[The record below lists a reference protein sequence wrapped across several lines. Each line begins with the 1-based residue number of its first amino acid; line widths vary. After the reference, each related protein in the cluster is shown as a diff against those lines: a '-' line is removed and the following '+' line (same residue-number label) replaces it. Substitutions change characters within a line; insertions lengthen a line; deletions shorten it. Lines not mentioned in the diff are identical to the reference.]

1 MPSSGF
7 SLRPSVRPIHR
18 GGVRWKRGGG
28 HTTQTWHSNSPNDY
42 NMLNLISSPPSCKFS
57 KRRLTYISAP
67 CSEFRKKKKFF
78 KPQVWS
84 ENCNSLFSHCLLQEA
99 NPPPNPASRA
109 FVPLTKTT
117 RMKTCIHWRYKLQSG
132 AFIKKIS
139 TSLLKQH
146 TPWINQLTMLDILDA
161 FAIATA
167 KVQSNTNTVAME
179 ISDKYMARISL
190 EVNVWTHKSKTG
202 SVTTYFHGPE

>member
-67 CSEFRKKKKFF
+67 CSEFRKKK
-78 KPQVWS
+78 S
-84 ENCNSLFSHCLLQEA
+84 SLSLKCEVRTATPFSHTACFKRQT
-99 NPPPNPASRA
+99 PPP
-109 FVPLTKTT
+109 
-117 RMKTCIHWRYKLQSG
+117 QS
-132 AFIKKIS
+132 
-139 TSLLKQH
+139 
-146 TPWINQLTMLDILDA
+146 
-161 FAIATA
+161 
-167 KVQSNTNTVAME
+167 
-179 ISDKYMARISL
+179 SL
-190 EVNVWTHKSKTG
+190 EGLCAIDQNYKNENLYSLEIQTAVWCLH
-202 SVTTYFHGPE
+202 

>member
-42 NMLNLISSPPSCKFS
+42 NMLNLINSPPSCKFS

-67 CSEFRKKKKFF
+67 CSEFRKKK
-78 KPQVWS
+78 S
-84 ENCNSLFSHCLLQEA
+84 SLSLKCEVRTATPFSHTACFKRQT
-99 NPPPNPASRA
+99 PPNPASRA

-117 RMKTCIHWRYKLQSG
+117 RMKTCIHWRCSELAVGQSG
-132 AFIKKIS
+132 AFIKKVS

-146 TPWINQLTMLDILDA
+146 SPWINQLTMLDILDA
-161 FAIATA
+161 FATA

-179 ISDKYMARISL
+179 ISD
-190 EVNVWTHKSKTG
+190 
-202 SVTTYFHGPE
+202 